1 MEIYNQRIAEIITK
15 AENEGS
21 KLSGKT
27 TVPKYLSGMLQVVTT
42 LTFAYVHEHCSLE
55 KDKVIT
61 ELKQSNTN
69 YAQEVGELREE
80 VKVLKEGKIKQDEEV
95 KVLKE
100 DKIKQDK
107 LITDLKTENKEL
119 QEQTDASNQYNRRD
133 NLKLTGIPF
142 VQGENLVEIAKS
154 VTKHIGNEISEQD
167 ISDIHRLPTQNT
179 TSGGSNVPGI
189 IIRVN
194 RRTAKYGV
202 MDKKKHL
209 RSYPHPDYPN
219 LGIYEDLTPLRSRIL
234 YALRNRTKEGVK
246 EFKFTW
252 SKNGRI
258 FCRTEAQTKPGPDR
272 KLPRPGVV
280 NKPNDLLKLGFSE
293 QEVQEIVNGKR
304 K

>member
-1 MEIYNQRIAEIITK
+1 MENYNQRIAEIITK

-27 TVPKYLSGMLQVVTT
+27 TVPKYISGMLQVVTT

-55 KDKVIT
+55 KDKVIK
-61 ELKQSNTN
+61 ELEQSNTN
-69 YAQEVGELREE
+69 YANEVGELRQE
-80 VKVLKEGKIKQDEEV
+80 VKDLKA
-95 KVLKE
+95 

-167 ISDIHRLPTQNT
+167 ISDIHRLPTQST

-258 FCRTEAQTKPGPDR
+258 FCRTEAQTQPGPDR

-293 QEVQEIVNGKR
+293 QEVQEIVAGKR